1 MNQHPPPHP
10 PSPGRPEPGDRWTP
24 GQPTGPSWGAGAPG
38 AAQQPGPGWSAAPPD
53 AGVQPPPPKPWT
65 LTAALITTIAGGLLF
80 MVPVAVL
87 LLLAREDTPGPLG
100 TVLLLVAMVVSAA
113 APIVMAVLAN
123 RGSKASAILLL
134 LVSAGTAI
142 KAVTLVYA
150 WPYIILTMAAAAT
163 AVFLAL
169 PPTWRWYKA
178 RTTGYDVTY
187 DRNRV
192 FWQPRR

>member
-1 MNQHPPPHP
+1 M
-10 PSPGRPEPGDRWTP
+10 
-24 GQPTGPSWGAGAPG
+24 
-38 AAQQPGPGWSAAPPD
+38 
-53 AGVQPPPPKPWT
+53 QPPPPKPWT
-65 LTAALITTIAGGLLF
+65 LRAALIATIAGGILF

-87 LLLAREDTPGPLG
+87 LLLADEDTPGPLG

-113 APIVMAVLAN
+113 APIVLAVLAN

-142 KAVTLVYA
+142 TAVTLVYA
-150 WPYIILTMAAAAT
+150 WPYIILTIAAAAT

-178 RTTGYDVTY
+178 RTTSYDLTY
-187 DRNRV
+187 DRNQV
-192 FWQPRR
+192 HWQPRR